1 MKNLKLLIMI
11 VLLMLLCA
19 PAMAGADGKVL
30 IYYFK
35 NLTGS
40 AQFDDL
46 IYAVPLC
53 MYNQLQ
59 AKNSERHYSVV
70 DQEAYEA
77 YLQNPKLDLW
87 NSEYMRNSARKR
99 RIDRILFG
107 FFYDEGEKLRV
118 RGKLYY
124 IESGLI
130 IDIPEDDEE
139 FSSLFEGVERV
150 DISLVRSCGNLE
162 DVKTY
167 KIPAKLI
174 DDEQTSQSKQVFN
187 LSGSAV
193 FPVSEWREL
202 YPIGFY
208 GNFSYI
214 VFPKRNRIRL
224 GFGPE
229 VGTIFMGRGEDDF
242 ISSTLLIIPVGGAF
256 QYVIIGKNMSD
267 RLVASFSAGL
277 SVSIL
282 KINDQ
287 SEESIDF
294 FSKGGLSFIIKIAKR
309 SELAFSAGLFSV
321 SFSDT
326 PLNAVYGELGFRTF
340 IF

>member
-1 MKNLKLLIMI
+1 MKNLKLLLLI
-11 VLLMLLCA
+11 VCLVFPCSPFFA
-19 PAMAGADGKVL
+19 KADGKIL

-40 AQFDDL
+40 ADYDDL

-53 MYNQLQ
+53 IYNQLQ
-59 AKNSERHYSVV
+59 ATNNERNYSVV
-70 DQEAYEA
+70 DQAAFDA
-77 YLQNPKLDLW
+77 YLKDTKLDLW
-87 NSEYMRNSARKR
+87 DSDYMRNNARKKKF
-99 RIDRILFG
+99 DRILFG
-107 FFYDEGEKLRV
+107 FFYDEGQKLQV
-118 RGKLYY
+118 RGKIYY
-124 IESGLI
+124 TESGLI
-130 IDIPEDDEE
+130 LDIPEDDED
-139 FSSLFEGVERV
+139 FSPLFQAVERADV
-150 DISLVRSCGNLE
+150 TEVRSCGTLE

-167 KIPAKLI
+167 KIPARLI
-174 DDEQTSQSKQVFN
+174 DDEQSSQSKQVFN
-187 LSGSAV
+187 FSGSAV
-193 FPVSEWREL
+193 FPVSDWREL

-214 VFPKRNRIRL
+214 IFPKRNRVRL

-242 ISSTLLIIPVGGAF
+242 ISSTLLIVPVGGSI
-256 QYVIIGKNMSD
+256 QYVLIGKNMSD

-282 KINDQ
+282 KINNQ

-294 FSKGGLSFIIKIAKR
+294 FSKGGLSFIVKIAKR
-309 SELAFSAGLFSV
+309 AELSFSAGLLSV

-326 PLNAVYGELGFRTF
+326 PLNAVYGELGFRSF